1 MKNSMGQFEVV
12 KIDQIKEVEE
22 LLNFYEVQPEESE
35 EQLKSSLNNDGQLT
49 PVLVTTDYTLVDG
62 YRRLNLLRDL
72 GCDVVKVQIVEKDP
86 TIDLRV
92 SLNTYRVKTDFD
104 LTKEVIQVFNSIEKR
119 QGKRNDGGSYNRY
132 EIIQKKLDY
141 RWKSN
146 TAIRQLDKIIDN
158 DFENNLLLNGVVT
171 KGWSLKDCE
180 RYIDELKD
188 LDITNGYGFTNQLK
202 NGGLNIN
209 QVNKFIQE
217 RDFLSNE
224 YKDTFVIP
232 QKSTSIKM
240 NCRDIKNEVE
250 FHGKV
255 DSIMTSPPY
264 WKLRFYENEEDYS
277 QLGHEK
283 TPEEY
288 ASNVADVFA
297 DLEVSLKKTS
307 NVFVNI
313 GDTYVDGCSMDVPG
327 LVKRAIIDKTNLK
340 LKDILVW
347 SKPNPKPVNES
358 VKRPANKLEYILW
371 FVVDPKDSKYNMIT
385 YTDTDQPKT
394 IKVTNGAK
402 DVDENGIVWEKVKSL
417 TKPYQK
423 IYNHITQQE
432 VEHMIECSTGKN
444 TAIFGAYSGGHPA
457 AMSELLPVIP
467 ILMTTEENDLV
478 YDPFAGGNTVGRI
491 ALLLNRNCLAT
502 ELSTHYH
509 KVGCKVLE
517 NTLDEIN
524 HEDYNVVLNQFA
536 KAA

>member
-1 MKNSMGQFEVV
+1 MGQFEVV

-188 LDITNGYGFTNQLK
+188 LDITNGYGFTKQLK

-209 QVNKFIQE
+209 QVNKFIQ
-217 RDFLSNE
+217 
-224 YKDTFVIP
+224 P
-232 QKSTSIKM
+232 
-240 NCRDIKNEVE
+240 
-250 FHGKV
+250 
-255 DSIMTSPPY
+255 
-264 WKLRFYENEEDYS
+264 RF
-277 QLGHEK
+277 
-283 TPEEY
+283 
-288 ASNVADVFA
+288 
-297 DLEVSLKKTS
+297 
-307 NVFVNI
+307 
-313 GDTYVDGCSMDVPG
+313 
-327 LVKRAIIDKTNLK
+327 
-340 LKDILVW
+340 
-347 SKPNPKPVNES
+347 
-358 VKRPANKLEYILW
+358 
-371 FVVDPKDSKYNMIT
+371 
-385 YTDTDQPKT
+385 
-394 IKVTNGAK
+394 
-402 DVDENGIVWEKVKSL
+402 
-417 TKPYQK
+417 
-423 IYNHITQQE
+423 
-432 VEHMIECSTGKN
+432 
-444 TAIFGAYSGGHPA
+444 
-457 AMSELLPVIP
+457 
-467 ILMTTEENDLV
+467 
-478 YDPFAGGNTVGRI
+478 
-491 ALLLNRNCLAT
+491 
-502 ELSTHYH
+502 
-509 KVGCKVLE
+509 
-517 NTLDEIN
+517 
-524 HEDYNVVLNQFA
+524 
-536 KAA
+536 